1 MIYLKTLAG
10 YVKDGKN
17 INLAGFQE
25 NQAKSKKDLFIYI
38 YNSKSINRNIWE
50 NKIKIGN
57 ITIKE

>member
-25 NQAKSKKDLFIYI
+25 NQAKSKKDQFIYI